1 MKVRYLV
8 LMGALAGLTTVG
20 AVTQFGFNQQTA
32 QQPGVAQ
39 AAPCAANPCADPCAA
54 VDPCAANP
62 CAANPCAA
70 NPCAANPCAA
80 VDPCAANPCAANPC
94 AANPCAAYP
103 CAGNP
108 CAANPCAANPC
119 AANPCAAN
127 PCAAN
132 PCAAASADLAIY
144 SEGGIAID
152 GTDPV
157 AYFTENAPVAGSAD
171 YTYEWG
177 GATWQFSSAENRD
190 LFASDPEAY
199 APQYGGHCA
208 WAVAQGQSA
217 PTDPDAWRIVDG
229 KLYLNLN
236 NNIQARWERD
246 IPGNITKADANWP
259 EVSETI

>member
-1 MKVRYLV
+1 MKVRYLM

-20 AVTQFGFNQQTA
+20 AVTQFGFNQQAT
-32 QQPGVAQ
+32 QQPGIAQ

-54 VDPCAANP
+54 NPCAPVDPCAANP

-70 NPCAANPCAA
+70 
-80 VDPCAANPCAANPC
+80 VD
-94 AANPCAAYP
+94 
-103 CAGNP
+103 
-108 CAANPCAANPC
+108 PC

-157 AYFTENAPVAGSAD
+157 AYFTDNAPVPGSAEL
-171 YTYEWG
+171 TYEWG
-177 GATWQFSSAENRD
+177 GATWQFSTEENRD
-190 LFASDPEAY
+190 LFASNPEAY

-208 WAVAQGQSA
+208 WAVAQGYSA
-217 PTDPDAWRIVDG
+217 PTVPDAWSIVDG
-229 KLYLNLN
+229 KLYLNFDSSVQN
-236 NNIQARWERD
+236 RWERD
-246 IPGNITKADANWP
+246 VPGNIAKADANWP
-259 EVSETI
+259 EVSQTI